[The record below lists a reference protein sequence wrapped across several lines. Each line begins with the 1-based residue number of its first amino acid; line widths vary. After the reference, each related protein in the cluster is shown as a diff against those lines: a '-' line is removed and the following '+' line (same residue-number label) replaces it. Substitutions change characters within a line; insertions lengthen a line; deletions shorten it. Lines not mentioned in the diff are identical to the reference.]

1 MPFVDDLLYFYNDV
15 FIETG
20 TFRGD
25 TIDKVLN
32 SEFNPKQ
39 IISLELSDV
48 FYDNCKKRFE
58 NYENIKLFKANS
70 KTDLYEIIKDVD
82 TNITFWLDSHWSG
95 VADVGCDAETL
106 CPILYELE
114 QIKNHKINTHTI
126 MIDDIRLM
134 DKIHFPVNLEE
145 IIQKVIEINPNYTIK
160 FFDDEYSKND
170 VLVAYIEEKKCFHKY
185 LTKCKTNPQPP
196 GFADFLRGTIALF
209 EYAKVHN
216 YKLYIDCD
224 HPIFSYMKQNKNIIS
239 NKVKKDTIELLP
251 PLSYDE
257 IDRELNKLFSS
268 GETFS
273 VMTNAFY
280 TKENGV
286 LKNFG
291 NISNDCKEFLKD
303 ILTPPLELNEK
314 LDNVFKNVYNFDM
327 GHNFKVVHLRCGD
340 NFLNNNAYDES
351 VYNKFYEKVSNLVNE
366 NQDNKYVLISDSSYI
381 ANKLK
386 ESIPN
391 LYYWNNN
398 KIHLGDLI
406 NDTQGVL
413 DTLIDFFIMTI
424 SNEIISNGSGFS
436 RIVSEIYTIKY
447 NEI

>member
-1 MPFVDDLLYFYNDV
+1 MPFVDDLLYFCNDV

-25 TIDKVLN
+25 TINKVLN

-48 FYDNCKKRFE
+48 FFDNCKKRFE

-70 KTDLYEIIKDVD
+70 KTDLYEIIKDID

-114 QIKNHKINTHTI
+114 QIKHHKINTHTI

-145 IIQKVIEINPNYTIK
+145 ILQKVIEINPNYTIK

-185 LTKCKTNPQPP
+185 LTKCNTNPQPP

-209 EYAKVHN
+209 QHAEANN

-224 HPIFSYMKQNKNIIS
+224 HPIFSYIHQNKNIVS

-251 PLSYDE
+251 PLSYE
-257 IDRELNKLFSS
+257 KIDNELEKLFSS

-280 TKENGV
+280 TKENGE

-291 NISNDCKEFLKD
+291 KISNECKVFLKK
-303 ILTPPLELNEK
+303 ILTPSVELNEK
-314 LDNVFKNVYNFDM
+314 LYYVFKNVYNFDLK
-327 GHNFKVVHLRCGD
+327 NSYKVIHLRFGD
-340 NFLNNNAYDES
+340 IFLNNNAYDECI
-351 VYNKFYEKVSNLVNE
+351 YNNFYEKVSNLVNE
-366 NQDNKYVLISDSSYI
+366 NQYNKYVLISDSSCI

-391 LYYWNNN
+391 LYYWDNH
-398 KIHLGDLI
+398 KIHLGDLT
-406 NDTQGVL
+406 NDKQGIL
-413 DTLIDFFIMTI
+413 ETLVDFFII
-424 SNEIISNGSGFS
+424 ALSEEIFSNGSGFS
-436 RIVSEIYTIKY
+436 RIVSEIYNINY
-447 NEI
+447 IEI